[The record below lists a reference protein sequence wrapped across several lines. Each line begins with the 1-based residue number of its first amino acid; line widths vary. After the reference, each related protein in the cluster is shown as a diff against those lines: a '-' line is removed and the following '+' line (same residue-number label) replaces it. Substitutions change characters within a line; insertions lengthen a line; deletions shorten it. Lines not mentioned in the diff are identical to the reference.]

1 MSTSVLGYSPESPS
15 DMSPEAVSP
24 YPERPIR
31 PLPKRRLRERLS
43 PDVADSIK
51 YPPAPKT
58 TTPLFYPSYNI
69 REEIGANNFVESQHP
84 SERERADEIERNY
97 ISRRNGDELDS
108 DEDEAAYRSRVYSRH
123 SADTTGRSYRYVQKP
138 DAKHPNPHPPGST
151 ASSADGYDSFEN
163 TNNKKKRKIPTPGD
177 SNLNGVHLSSEMAGM
192 GISGGDDLAED
203 VGNGVGTY
211 HSSISSPG
219 ISGPGRGRYGR
230 IRNGRSPLRTL
241 SDASSNWGNGR
252 TTKQRQPQWPT
263 PSESPGIISRSIA
276 NANAEKSPITPAK
289 GQENVSLLQ
298 QAAKKSSPASTQFTF
313 TCDSQ
318 VPGTVPWPGSS
329 TTAMHQ
335 SPAARMSTHAT
346 QTSPSIPSS
355 GVPNNVAHAKQGLVS
370 SQHPQNPHKQPPPQP
385 APQKKTRRR
394 NLGKEYLIAARERR
408 RQQEY
413 LRAHHPPSPDDIWIC
428 EFCEYERIFGTPPE
442 ALIRQ
447 YEIKDRRV
455 RKQEADR
462 RRLLEKAK
470 MKGRKGKK
478 GNKTAPKNV
487 PTTQDRQA
495 QHHQAPPASMHPSQ
509 SQSQGTQSE
518 DFYEDEYDDEYA
530 QDDPPPPPSPVGP
543 PVSRHHGAES
553 LRLDSLNTHP
563 GGLGTFT
570 DKSLTA

>member
-1 MSTSVLGYSPESPS
+1 
-15 DMSPEAVSP
+15 MSPEAVSP

-43 PDVADSIK
+43 PDVAHSIK

-58 TTPLFYPSYNI
+58 TAPLFYPSYNI
-69 REEIGANNFVESQHP
+69 REETGASTFVESQHP

-97 ISRRNGDELDS
+97 ISRRNADELES
-108 DEDEAAYRSRVYSRH
+108 DEDEAAYRSRFYSRH

-138 DAKHPNPHPPGST
+138 DAKHPNPQPPAST

-192 GISGGDDLAED
+192 GISGSDDLAED
-203 VGNGVGTY
+203 VGVGSY
-211 HSSISSPG
+211 HHSSTISTQG

-241 SDASSNWGNGR
+241 SDTSGNWVNGR

-263 PSESPGIISRSIA
+263 PTESPGIISRSIA
-276 NANAEKSPITPAK
+276 SANAEKTPITPSR

-318 VPGTVPWPGSS
+318 VPGTIPWPGPSRDA
-329 TTAMHQ
+329 AMHG
-335 SPAARMSTHAT
+335 SPKARTTTHAT
-346 QTSPSIPSS
+346 QTSPNMPSNL
-355 GVPNNVAHAKQGLVS
+355 GMPNNVAQPKQGVAA
-370 SQHPQNPHKQPPPQP
+370 SQHPQNANKQPPQA
-385 APQKKTRRR
+385 APPKKTRRR
-394 NLGKEYLIAARERR
+394 AGKEYLIAARQRR
-408 RQQEY
+408 QQQEY
-413 LRAHHPPSPDDIWIC
+413 LRAHHPPNPEDIWIC

-478 GNKTAPKNV
+478 GNKAAPKNV
-487 PTTQDRQA
+487 PNAQDRQA
-495 QHHQAPPASMHPSQ
+495 QHQQAQPPASMNQSQ

-530 QDDPPPPPSPVGP
+530 QDDPPPPSPVVP
-543 PVSRHHGAES
+543 PVSRHTDNAT
-553 LRLDSLNTHP
+553 LRQGPLNNH
-563 GGLGTFT
+563 GGLGSFT
-570 DKSLTA
+570 DKGVTA